1 MSCQEELGV
10 PYDIQKYYRNS
21 LQQAPKELL
30 EVNPLGKSPVVT
42 DGDVNL
48 AESGAIIGWFIS
60 GERRSNISRFETRIS
75 YRKVRE
81 WSVPD
86 DN

>member
-30 EVNPLGKSPVVT
+30 EVNPLGKISCCH
-42 DGDVNL
+42 
-48 AESGAIIGWFIS
+48 GWRCEP
-60 GERRSNISRFETRIS
+60 G
-75 YRKVRE
+75 RKWRYHWLVHF
-81 WSVPD
+81 W
-86 DN
+86 